1 MVTLFQSGL
10 VVFVPFITGISL
22 DDAFDLVDLAGQ
34 SSGWDKFWELS
45 VDEVDWDAE
54 FVGHGLKPDCFV
66 GLQKLRV
73 YNNSGLPDEVSGV

>member
-34 SSGWDKFWELS
+34 SSG
-45 VDEVDWDAE
+45 
-54 FVGHGLKPDCFV
+54 
-66 GLQKLRV
+66 
-73 YNNSGLPDEVSGV
+73 